1 MSGPVAADATVA
13 GTPSVSPGLGATVSD
28 WVAAMADASTELA
41 LSLGIDGVEVLGW
54 HDLPPT
60 GMAGA
65 YIPLLAEDQTLQLA
79 LLASPAGCA
88 DLSRLLLGMDAED
101 TVTDADI
108 ADAVG
113 ELVNIVAGGVKQRM
127 QDASGAGGLRL
138 GLPVFIHGYVQPTQQ
153 LEVSLASVRIGTVDA
168 HLMAL
173 RAALPSRR

>member
-1 MSGPVAADATVA
+1 MSAT
-13 GTPSVSPGLGATVSD
+13 LGATVSD

-41 LSLGIDGVEVLGW
+41 LSLGIDGVELLGW
-54 HDLPPT
+54 HDVPPT

-79 LLASPAGCA
+79 LLSSPAGCA

-101 TVTDADI
+101 EVSDADI

-127 QDASGAGGLRL
+127 QDAAGGLRL

-153 LEVSLASVRIGTVDA
+153 LEVSLASARIGTVEA

-173 RAALPSRR
+173 RAALPSSHR

>member
-1 MSGPVAADATVA
+1 
-13 GTPSVSPGLGATVSD
+13 
-28 WVAAMADASTELA
+28 MADASTELA
-41 LSLGIDGVEVLGW
+41 LSLGIDGVELLGW
-54 HDLPPT
+54 HDVPPT

-88 DLSRLLLGMDAED
+88 DLARLLLGMEPGES
-101 TVTDADI
+101 VSDADI

-127 QDASGAGGLRL
+127 QEATGGLRL

-153 LEVSLASVRIGTVDA
+153 LEVSLASARIGEVDA

-173 RAALPSRR
+173 RSTLPARH

>member
-1 MSGPVAADATVA
+1 MTTSLPATA
-13 GTPSVSPGLGATVSD
+13 GTAVSD

-41 LSLGIDGVEVLGW
+41 VSLGIDGVELLGW

-79 LLASPAGCA
+79 LLASPTGCA
-88 DLSRLLLGMDAED
+88 DLARLLLGMEPDDE
-101 TVTDADI
+101 VSDADI

-113 ELVNIVAGGVKQRM
+113 ELVNIVAGGVKQRL
-127 QDASGAGGLRL
+127 QDSTGGLRL

-153 LEVSLASVRIGTVDA
+153 LEISLASARIGEVEA

-173 RAALPSRR
+173 RSILPSHR

>member
-1 MSGPVAADATVA
+1 MTSIETPAAATVA
-13 GTPSVSPGLGATVSD
+13 VAD
-28 WVAAMADASTELA
+28 WVMAMADASTALA
-41 LSLGIDGVEVLGW
+41 LSLGIDGVELLGW
-54 HDLPPT
+54 HDIPPT

-88 DLSRLLLGMDAED
+88 DLSRLLLGMEADEE
-101 TVTDADI
+101 VSDADI

-127 QDASGAGGLRL
+127 QQVAPGVRL

-153 LEVSLASVRIGTVDA
+153 LEVSLASARVGAVDA
-168 HLMAL
+168 HLMVL
-173 RAALPSRR
+173 RSILPSLG

>member
-1 MSGPVAADATVA
+1 M
-13 GTPSVSPGLGATVSD
+13 SD
-28 WVAAMADASTELA
+28 WVAAMAAASTELA
-41 LSLGIDGVEVLGW
+41 LSLGIDGVELLGW
-54 HDLPPT
+54 HDVPPT

-79 LLASPAGCA
+79 LLASPSGCA
-88 DLSRLLLGMDAED
+88 DLARLLLGMESEEA
-101 TVTDADI
+101 VSDADI

-127 QDASGAGGLRL
+127 QDAAGGLRL

-153 LEVSLASVRIGTVDA
+153 LEVSLASTRIGEVDA

-173 RAALPSRR
+173 RSTLPARR

>member
-1 MSGPVAADATVA
+1 MNVA
-13 GTPSVSPGLGATVSD
+13 VSTVSD

-41 LSLGIDGVEVLGW
+41 LSLGIDGLEVLGW
-54 HDLPPT
+54 HDVPPT

-65 YIPLLAEDQTLQLA
+65 YIPLLAEEQTLQLA

-88 DLSRLLLGMDAED
+88 DLSRLLLGMSPDED
-101 TVTDADI
+101 VPDADV

-127 QDASGAGGLRL
+127 QDAAGGLRL

-153 LEVSLASVRIGTVDA
+153 LEVSLAAARLGDIDT

-173 RAALPSRR
+173 RSTLPARH

>member
-1 MSGPVAADATVA
+1 MSVHPLAPTG
-13 GTPSVSPGLGATVSD
+13 GLVSD
-28 WVAAMADASTELA
+28 WVVAMADASTELA
-41 LSLGIDGVEVLGW
+41 LSLGIDGLEVLGW
-54 HDLPPT
+54 HDVPPT

-79 LLASPAGCA
+79 LLATPAGCA
-88 DLSRLLLGMDAED
+88 DLSRLLLGMEPDEEVSA
-101 TVTDADI
+101 ADV

-127 QDASGAGGLRL
+127 QDVAGGLRL

-153 LEVSLASVRIGTVDA
+153 LEVSLASARLGEVDT

-173 RAALPSRR
+173 RSTMPSRG

>member
-1 MSGPVAADATVA
+1 MSSLPVTAGAA
-13 GTPSVSPGLGATVSD
+13 VSD

-41 LSLGIDGVEVLGW
+41 LSLGIDGVELLGW

-79 LLASPAGCA
+79 LLASPSGCA
-88 DLSRLLLGMDAED
+88 DLARLLLGMEPEEA
-101 TVTDADI
+101 VSDADI

-127 QDASGAGGLRL
+127 QGAAGGLRL

-153 LEVSLASVRIGTVDA
+153 LEVSLASTRIGEVDA

-173 RAALPSRR
+173 RSTLPARR

>member
-1 MSGPVAADATVA
+1 MTAPVVSDFVSAGLPATAGAA
-13 GTPSVSPGLGATVSD
+13 VSD
-28 WVAAMADASTELA
+28 WVAAMADASSELA
-41 LSLGIDGVEVLGW
+41 LSLGMDAVEVLGW
-54 HDLPPT
+54 HDVPPT

-88 DLSRLLLGMDAED
+88 DLSRLLLGMEPDEE
-101 TVTDADI
+101 VSDADV

-127 QDASGAGGLRL
+127 QDPDRPGGGLRL

-153 LEVSLASVRIGTVDA
+153 LEVCLASARIGEVEA
-168 HLMAL
+168 HLMVL
-173 RAALPSRR
+173 RSTLPSSR

>member
-1 MSGPVAADATVA
+1 MSTGLPVTA
-13 GTPSVSPGLGATVSD
+13 GTVVSD

-41 LSLGIDGVEVLGW
+41 LSLGIDGVELLGW
-54 HDLPPT
+54 HDVPPT

-88 DLSRLLLGMDAED
+88 DLARLLLGMEPDEP
-101 TVTDADI
+101 VSDADI

-113 ELVNIVAGGVKQRM
+113 ELVNIVAGGVKQRL
-127 QDASGAGGLRL
+127 QDPATIGSGGGLRL

-153 LEVSLASVRIGTVDA
+153 LEVSLASARIGEVEA

-173 RAALPSRR
+173 RSTLPSRR

>member
-1 MSGPVAADATVA
+1 LTVNEIFDFAPATAAVRA
-13 GTPSVSPGLGATVSD
+13 SD

-41 LSLGIDGVEVLGW
+41 LSLGIDGGEVLGW
-54 HDLPPT
+54 HDVPPT

-79 LLASPAGCA
+79 LLATPAGCG
-88 DLSRLLLGMDAED
+88 DLARLLLGMGGDEA
-101 TVTDADI
+101 VSDADI

-127 QDASGAGGLRL
+127 QALSQTGAGNLRL
-138 GLPVFIHGYVQPTQQ
+138 GLPVFIHGYVQPTQH
-153 LEVSLASVRIGTVDA
+153 LEVSLASVRLGAVEA

-173 RAALPSRR
+173 RSTLPSRR

>member
-1 MSGPVAADATVA
+1 MSSLPVTAGAA
-13 GTPSVSPGLGATVSD
+13 VSD

-41 LSLGIDGVEVLGW
+41 LSLGIDGVELLGW

-88 DLSRLLLGMDAED
+88 DLARLLLGMESEEA
-101 TVTDADI
+101 VSDADI

-127 QDASGAGGLRL
+127 QDAAGGLRL

-153 LEVSLASVRIGTVDA
+153 LEVSLASARIGEVDA

-173 RAALPSRR
+173 RSTLPSRR

>member
-1 MSGPVAADATVA
+1 MSALPSTSVPTGAGVA
-13 GTPSVSPGLGATVSD
+13 VSD

-41 LSLGIDGVEVLGW
+41 LSLGIDGVELLGW
-54 HDLPPT
+54 HDVPPT

-79 LLASPAGCA
+79 MLSSPAGCA
-88 DLSRLLLGMDAED
+88 DLSRLLLGMEPDED
-101 TVTDADI
+101 VSDADI

-127 QDASGAGGLRL
+127 QGSSSLRL
-138 GLPVFIHGYVQPTQQ
+138 GLPVFIHGYVQATQQ
-153 LEVSLASVRIGTVDA
+153 LEISLASARIGTVEA

-173 RAALPSRR
+173 RSILPSNR

>member
-1 MSGPVAADATVA
+1 VNEIFDPAVADGVPASDGVAA
-13 GTPSVSPGLGATVSD
+13 SD

-54 HDLPPT
+54 RDVPPT

-79 LLASPAGCA
+79 LLSTPAGCA
-88 DLSRLLLGMDAED
+88 DLSRLLLGMGPDEH
-101 TVTDADI
+101 VSDADI

-127 QDASGAGGLRL
+127 QDRRRIGTGGGLRL

-153 LEVSLASVRIGTVDA
+153 LEVSLASVRVNTVEA

-173 RAALPSRR
+173 RSTLPARH